1 MRLIYTAS
9 VAPKEDG
16 GYVVRVSD
24 LPGCVTTGCTLAETL
39 DNIRDA
45 AAVYLC
51 SLEDDGVPLPA
62 PRAPESVALEQGAAC
77 ALVDVDTALYR
88 RMTDTRTVRKNV
100 SLPAWMAAMAEARGL
115 NCSQVLQDALRRILT

>member
-16 GYVVRVSD
+16 GYVARVSD

-62 PRAPESVALEQGAAC
+62 PRAPESVALKPGAVC

-88 RMTDTRTVRKNV
+88 RMTDTRTVHKNV
-100 SLPAWMAAMAEARGL
+100 SLPARDDRNG
-115 NCSQVLQDALRRILT
+115 